1 MNFRD
6 KLAKFVIIIL
16 TVAKAPFSV
25 RDLKKKPIDMKRR
38 EVTFNEAEYTR
49 WPRKEYSGPQDDGT
63 CSICPALLH
72 SCLGAA
78 RRSDYEIQCLLE
90 TAFSKF
96 GAVGLFLLAS
106 ACFETGWRR
115 RFGGVWAAGWT
126 NGGSGLLR
134 GKDRNDSTFCSRF
147 LLLFCQI

>member
-1 MNFRD
+1 MTGLVGTNRD
-6 KLAKFVIIIL
+6 KLAKFVIIML

-25 RDLKKKPIDMKRR
+25 RDLKKKPIEVKRR

-78 RRSDYEIQCLLE
+78 RRSDARADIPQPV
-90 TAFSKF
+90 
-96 GAVGLFLLAS
+96 VG
-106 ACFETGWRR
+106 E
-115 RFGGVWAAGWT
+115 AA
-126 NGGSGLLR
+126 R
-134 GKDRNDSTFCSRF
+134 
-147 LLLFCQI
+147 